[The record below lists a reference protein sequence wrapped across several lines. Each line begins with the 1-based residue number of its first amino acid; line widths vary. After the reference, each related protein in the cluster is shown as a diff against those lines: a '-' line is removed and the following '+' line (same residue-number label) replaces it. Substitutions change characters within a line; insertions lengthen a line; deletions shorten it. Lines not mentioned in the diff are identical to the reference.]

1 MKLTGCFS
9 AIPTP
14 FTENGIDEDTMARHS
29 EWMVKQ
35 GVDGIVVVGTTGES
49 ATMSNDEKIRAMNI
63 VSEAVGDKVTI
74 IGGAGNNSTSESLE
88 FVTRVENETSVSAI
102 MSVVP
107 YYTKPPQEGVM
118 AHFRAIAD
126 HSALPVIIYNVPG
139 RVGVDMLPSTMISLA
154 AHDNIVGIK
163 EASGNIH
170 VAGILTSELGDDVSL
185 FSGDDGTAMAFI
197 ALGGHGVISVASN
210 VAPYEVSQLC
220 EAALGSDR
228 DTARAYN
235 RTMVILQNLLFSDSS
250 PIPTKVILEHLGFGS
265 ARVRLPLVDMPSDI
279 AATLRHE
286 FDRLGTRR

>member
-1 MKLTGCFS
+1 MNLTGCYS

-14 FTENGIDEDTMARHS
+14 FTEDGIDEETMARHA

-63 VSEAVGDKVTI
+63 VTEAVGAKATI
-74 IGGAGNNSTSESLE
+74 IGGAGNNCTSESLE
-88 FVTRVENETSVSAI
+88 FVSRVEKETSVSVI

-107 YYTKPPQEGVM
+107 YYTKPPQEGVI

-126 HSALPVIIYNVPG
+126 HSSLPVIIYNVPG

-154 AHDNIVGIK
+154 GHDNIVGIK

-170 VAGILTSELGDDVSL
+170 VAGILTSELGDSVSL
-185 FSGDDGTAMAFI
+185 LSGDDGTAMAFI

-220 EAALGSDR
+220 DAALGSDR

-235 RTMVILQNLLFSDSS
+235 RTMVILQELLFSMPS

-286 FDRLGTRR
+286 FDRLGTKR